1 MPSLLVKFLFASTAL
16 ASLGAALP
24 HQKSDAQEQQ
34 QQACQGVPAPQ
45 KPGQM
50 KGEMKGGM
58 KGQMGGAM
66 QGAVTAGK
74 AVYFITNEE
83 QNAVVALP
91 IGKDGKLS
99 KGSITMTGGVGSI
112 SIDGANGMPAASDA
126 LIGQSSLTVVGNVSQ
141 IERILE

>member
-1 MPSLLVKFLFASTAL
+1 MSSLLIKFLYASTAL
-16 ASLGAALP
+16 ASLGTALP
-24 HQKSDAQEQQ
+24 HQKSDAQQQEQQ
-34 QQACQGVPAPQ
+34 PACQGASAPQ

-58 KGQMGGAM
+58 QGQMGGAM
-66 QGAVTAGK
+66 QGVVTAGK

-99 KGSITMTGGVGSI
+99 KGSITMTGGAGSI
-112 SIDGANGMPAASDA
+112 AIDGANGMPAVSDA

-141 IERILE
+141 IA

>member
-1 MPSLLVKFLFASTAL
+1 
-16 ASLGAALP
+16 
-24 HQKSDAQEQQ
+24 
-34 QQACQGVPAPQ
+34 
-45 KPGQM
+45 M

-58 KGQMGGAM
+58 QGQMGGAM
-66 QGAVTAGK
+66 QGVVTAGK

-99 KGSITMTGGVGSI
+99 KGSITMTGGAGSI
-112 SIDGANGMPAASDA
+112 AIDGANGMPAVSDA

-141 IERILE
+141 IA